1 MSLFQNFEKHFAVV
15 GVTELFN
22 QSIQVLED
30 HLPKYFK
37 GVKKVISDEPDL
49 LQTNKNGFKPE
60 VSHSTKSALAAAM
73 TREIDFYVMYLCPS
87 QLTFLTFFNIKV
99 ICSIFEEDIYELYG
113 FRFTMAF

>member
-1 MSLFQNFEKHFAVV
+1 MV

-37 GVKKVISDEPDL
+37 GAKKVISNEPGL

-60 VSHSTKSALAAAM
+60 VNHSTKSALAAAM
-73 TREIDFYVMYLCPS
+73 TREIDFYVTYLCPS
-87 QLTFLTFFNIKV
+87 VLLFGLFSTSNALV
-99 ICSIFEEDIYELYG
+99 SRSIF
-113 FRFTMAF
+113 